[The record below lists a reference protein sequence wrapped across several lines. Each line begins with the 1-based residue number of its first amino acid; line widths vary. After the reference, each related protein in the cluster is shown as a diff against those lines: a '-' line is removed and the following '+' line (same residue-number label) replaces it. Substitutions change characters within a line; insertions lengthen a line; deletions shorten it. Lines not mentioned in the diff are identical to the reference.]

1 LGKGKDKDQKRQYQ
15 ERATEFIGLCL
26 KMIKS
31 DITPQQVITSIKHA
45 VKLRAVMGQMVEN
58 AAAAKSPLLALVDAM
73 PEK

>member
-1 LGKGKDKDQKRQYQ
+1 
-15 ERATEFIGLCL
+15 
-26 KMIKS
+26 MIKS